1 MLMSIFQGL
10 DFMHETVN
18 ITHGYAASAHL
29 CRDIHSDTT
38 VGSECVSRHIMMDA
52 SPLYEHSYDP
62 AYPTLRRD
70 WAGPSRPRSR
80 TSRPVRYYFVDFGI
94 STKFEPSEKVKK
106 VVGAYAQD
114 DSVPELSQMVP
125 YDPFAVDV
133 YTLGNIYKKQL
144 LEVSMSSSSRVVS
157 KDFS

>member
-10 DFMHETVN
+10 EFMHETVN

-80 TSRPVRYYFVDFGI
+80 TSRPVRYYFVDFGHAK
-94 STKFEPSEKVKK
+94 STLAK
-106 VVGAYAQD
+106 A
-114 DSVPELSQMVP
+114 DSAEVQEMRAADI
-125 YDPFAVDV
+125 YE
-133 YTLGNIYKKQL
+133 LGNTIRKAFFNA
-144 LEVSMSSSSRVVS
+144 SRRSISPSLVR
-157 KDFS
+157 